1 MVKTA
6 PLKILITSQKGGV
19 GKSTLS
25 ANLAAFFCHTR
36 GKKTALIDF
45 DHQATS
51 GKWVKKAYPI
61 GIHCNTADLPNYK
74 GPGIVLLKAKEALRK
89 GVENHQVVVADL
101 TWTDVLSPEF
111 LFEFDLVLVPTSLSI
126 IELDSTL
133 EFINR
138 FSFIFKSRMRQP
150 PKLVLVPSRVDDFET
165 YKAIFTRSF
174 NTSFFL
180 APPVMYS
187 ESANNF
193 FGSEFFVLT
202 TNQEV
207 RENFMTFARAIDELG
222 ESEME
227 DRQEPRRSEF
237 NPKLSGTVLDQFRAM
252 RNSEE
257 PNTLVEKNP
266 KSEVKQGVSKRLMS
280 AIPTFLI
287 NKRD

>member
-1 MVKTA
+1 MKTA

-25 ANLAAFFCHTR
+25 ANLAAYFCHTR

-165 YKAIFTRSF
+165 YEAIFTRSF

-193 FGSEFFVLT
+193 FGSAFFVLT

-207 RENFMTFARAIDELG
+207 RENFMTFARASDELG

-227 DRQEPRRSEF
+227 DRQGPRRSEF

-257 PNTLVEKNP
+257 PDTLIEKNP
-266 KSEVKQGVSKRLMS
+266 ESVVKQGVSKRLMS

>member
-1 MVKTA
+1 MTS

-25 ANLAAFFCHTR
+25 ANLAAYFCHTR

-61 GIHCNTADLPNYK
+61 GIHCNTADLPNFK
-74 GPGIVLLKAKEALRK
+74 GPGIALLKAKDALRK

-101 TWTDVLSPEF
+101 TWTDVLPPEF

-138 FSFIFKSRMRQP
+138 FSFIFKSRMRKP

-165 YKAIFTRSF
+165 YESIFTRSF

-180 APPVMYS
+180 APPVMHS
-187 ESANNF
+187 ESANSF

-227 DRQEPRRSEF
+227 DNQGPKRSEF
-237 NPKLSGTVLDQFRAM
+237 NPKLSGTVLDHFRAM

-257 PNTLVEKNP
+257 PDVLIEKEHELEAKP
-266 KSEVKQGVSKRLMS
+266 GVSKRLIS

>member
-1 MVKTA
+1 MKTA

-25 ANLAAFFCHTR
+25 ANLAAYFCHTK

-165 YKAIFTRSF
+165 YEAIFTRSF

-227 DRQEPRRSEF
+227 DRQGPRRSEF

-257 PNTLVEKNP
+257 PDTLIEKNP
-266 KSEVKQGVSKRLMS
+266 ESEAKQGVSKRLMS

>member
-1 MVKTA
+1 MTS

-25 ANLAAFFCHTR
+25 ANLAAYFCHTR

-138 FSFIFKSRMRQP
+138 FSFIFKSRMRKP

-165 YKAIFTRSF
+165 YESIFTRSF

-227 DRQEPRRSEF
+227 DRQGPRRSEF
-237 NPKLSGTVLDQFRAM
+237 NPKLSGTVLDQFRAR

-257 PNTLVEKNP
+257 TDTLIEKNP
-266 KSEVKQGVSKRLMS
+266 ESEAKQGVSKRLMS

>member
-1 MVKTA
+1 MKTA

-25 ANLAAFFCHTR
+25 ANLAAYFCHTR

-61 GIHCNTADLPNYK
+61 GIHCNTVDLPNYK

-138 FSFIFKSRMRQP
+138 FSFIFKSRMRKP

-165 YKAIFTRSF
+165 YESIFTRSF

-227 DRQEPRRSEF
+227 DRQGPRRSEF
-237 NPKLSGTVLDQFRAM
+237 NPKLSGTVLDHFRAM

-257 PNTLVEKNP
+257 TDTLIEKNP
-266 KSEVKQGVSKRLMS
+266 ESEAKQGVSKRLMS

>member
-1 MVKTA
+1 MKTA

-25 ANLAAFFCHTR
+25 ANLAAYFCHTK

-165 YKAIFTRSF
+165 YEAIFTRSF

-222 ESEME
+222 ENEME
-227 DRQEPRRSEF
+227 DRQGPRRSEF
-237 NPKLSGTVLDQFRAM
+237 NPKLSGTVLDHFRAM

-257 PNTLVEKNP
+257 PDTLIEKNP
-266 KSEVKQGVSKRLMS
+266 ESEAKQGVSKRLMS

>member
-1 MVKTA
+1 MKTA

-25 ANLAAFFCHTR
+25 ANLAAYFCHTR

-165 YKAIFTRSF
+165 YEAIFTRSF

-227 DRQEPRRSEF
+227 DRQGPRRSEF

-257 PNTLVEKNP
+257 PDTLVEKNP
-266 KSEVKQGVSKRLMS
+266 ESEAKQGVSKRLMS

>member
-1 MVKTA
+1 MTS

-25 ANLAAFFCHTR
+25 ANLAAYFCHTR

-138 FSFIFKSRMRQP
+138 FSFIFKSRMRKP

-165 YKAIFTRSF
+165 YESIFTRSF

-227 DRQEPRRSEF
+227 DRQGPKRSEF
-237 NPKLSGTVLDQFRAM
+237 NPKLSGTVLDQFRAR

-257 PNTLVEKNP
+257 TDTLIEKNP
-266 KSEVKQGVSKRLMS
+266 ESEAKQGVSKRLMS

>member
-1 MVKTA
+1 MKTA

-25 ANLAAFFCHTR
+25 ANLAAYFCHTK

-89 GVENHQVVVADL
+89 GVENHQVIVADL

-165 YKAIFTRSF
+165 YEAIFTRSF

-227 DRQEPRRSEF
+227 DRQGPRRSEF

-257 PNTLVEKNP
+257 PDTLVEKNP
-266 KSEVKQGVSKRLMS
+266 ESEAKQGVSKRLMS
-280 AIPTFLI
+280 AIPSFLI

>member
-1 MVKTA
+1 MKTA

-25 ANLAAFFCHTR
+25 ANLAAYFCHTK

-165 YKAIFTRSF
+165 YEAIFTRSF

-222 ESEME
+222 ENEME
-227 DRQEPRRSEF
+227 DRQGPRRSEF

-252 RNSEE
+252 RNSQE
-257 PNTLVEKNP
+257 PDTLVEKNP
-266 KSEVKQGVSKRLMS
+266 ESEAKQGVSKRLMS

>member
-1 MVKTA
+1 MKTA

-25 ANLAAFFCHTR
+25 ANLAAYFCHTR

-165 YKAIFTRSF
+165 YEAIFTRSF

-227 DRQEPRRSEF
+227 DRQGPRRSEF

>member
-1 MVKTA
+1 MTS

-25 ANLAAFFCHTR
+25 ANLAAYFCHTR

-138 FSFIFKSRMRQP
+138 FSFIFKSRMRKP

-165 YKAIFTRSF
+165 YESIFTRSF

-227 DRQEPRRSEF
+227 DRQGPRRSEF
-237 NPKLSGTVLDQFRAM
+237 NPKLSGTVLDQFRAR

-257 PNTLVEKNP
+257 TDTLVEKNP
-266 KSEVKQGVSKRLMS
+266 ESEAKQGVAKRLMS

>member
-1 MVKTA
+1 MTS

-25 ANLAAFFCHTR
+25 ANLAAYFCHTR

-138 FSFIFKSRMRQP
+138 FSFIFKSRMRKP

-165 YKAIFTRSF
+165 YESIFTRSF

-222 ESEME
+222 ASEME
-227 DRQEPRRSEF
+227 DRQGPKRSEF
-237 NPKLSGTVLDQFRAM
+237 NPKLSGTVLDQFRAR

-257 PNTLVEKNP
+257 TDTLIEKNP
-266 KSEVKQGVSKRLMS
+266 ESEAKQGVSKRLMS

>member
-1 MVKTA
+1 MTS

-25 ANLAAFFCHTR
+25 ANLAAYFCHTR

-138 FSFIFKSRMRQP
+138 FSFIFKSRMRKP

-165 YKAIFTRSF
+165 YEAIFTRSF

-227 DRQEPRRSEF
+227 DRQGPRRSEF

-257 PNTLVEKNP
+257 PDTLVEKN
-266 KSEVKQGVSKRLMS
+266 SESEAKQGVSKRLMS

>member
-1 MVKTA
+1 MKTA

-25 ANLAAFFCHTR
+25 ANLAAYFCHTR

-138 FSFIFKSRMRQP
+138 FSFIFKSRMRKP

-165 YKAIFTRSF
+165 YEAIFTRSF

-227 DRQEPRRSEF
+227 DRQGPRRSEF

-257 PNTLVEKNP
+257 PDTLIEKNP
-266 KSEVKQGVSKRLMS
+266 ESEAKQGVSKRLMS

>member
-1 MVKTA
+1 VKTA

-25 ANLAAFFCHTR
+25 ANLAAYFCHTK

-165 YKAIFTRSF
+165 YEAIFTRSF

-227 DRQEPRRSEF
+227 DRQGPRRSEF

-252 RNSEE
+252 RNSQE
-257 PNTLVEKNP
+257 PDTLVEKNP
-266 KSEVKQGVSKRLMS
+266 ESEAKQGVSKRLMS

>member
-1 MVKTA
+1 MKTA

-25 ANLAAFFCHTR
+25 ANLAAYFCHTR

-89 GVENHQVVVADL
+89 GVENHQIVVADL

-138 FSFIFKSRMRQP
+138 FSFIFKSRMRKP

-165 YKAIFTRSF
+165 YEAIFNRSF

-202 TNQEV
+202 TNQDV

-227 DRQEPRRSEF
+227 DRQGPRRSEF

-257 PNTLVEKNP
+257 PDTLAEKN
-266 KSEVKQGVSKRLMS
+266 SESEAKQGVSKRLMS

>member
-1 MVKTA
+1 MKTA

-25 ANLAAFFCHTR
+25 ANLAAYFCHTR

-165 YKAIFTRSF
+165 YESIFTRSF

-222 ESEME
+222 ESELE
-227 DRQEPRRSEF
+227 DRQGPRRSEF

-257 PNTLVEKNP
+257 PDTLIEKNP
-266 KSEVKQGVSKRLMS
+266 ESEAKQGVSKRLMS

>member
-1 MVKTA
+1 MKTA

-25 ANLAAFFCHTR
+25 ANLAAYFCHTR

-165 YKAIFTRSF
+165 YESIFTRSF

-227 DRQEPRRSEF
+227 DRQGPRRSEF

-257 PNTLVEKNP
+257 PETLVEKNP
-266 KSEVKQGVSKRLMS
+266 ESVVKQGVSKRLMS

>member
-1 MVKTA
+1 MTS

-25 ANLAAFFCHTR
+25 ANLAAYFCHTR

-138 FSFIFKSRMRQP
+138 FSFIFKSRMRKP

-165 YKAIFTRSF
+165 YESIFTRSF

-227 DRQEPRRSEF
+227 DRQGPKRSEF
-237 NPKLSGTVLDQFRAM
+237 NPKLSGTVLDQFRAR

-257 PNTLVEKNP
+257 SDTLIEKNP
-266 KSEVKQGVSKRLMS
+266 ESEAKQGVSKRLMS

>member
-1 MVKTA
+1 
-6 PLKILITSQKGGV
+6 
-19 GKSTLS
+19 
-25 ANLAAFFCHTR
+25 
-36 GKKTALIDF
+36 
-45 DHQATS
+45 
-51 GKWVKKAYPI
+51 
-61 GIHCNTADLPNYK
+61 
-74 GPGIVLLKAKEALRK
+74 
-89 GVENHQVVVADL
+89 
-101 TWTDVLSPEF
+101 
-111 LFEFDLVLVPTSLSI
+111 
-126 IELDSTL
+126 
-133 EFINR
+133 
-138 FSFIFKSRMRQP
+138 
-150 PKLVLVPSRVDDFET
+150 
-165 YKAIFTRSF
+165 
-174 NTSFFL
+174 
-180 APPVMYS
+180 MYS

-227 DRQEPRRSEF
+227 DRQGPRRSEF

>member
-1 MVKTA
+1 MKTA

-25 ANLAAFFCHTR
+25 ANLAAYFCHTR

-227 DRQEPRRSEF
+227 DRQGPRRSEF

>member
-1 MVKTA
+1 VKTA

-25 ANLAAFFCHTR
+25 ANLAAYFCHTR

-165 YKAIFTRSF
+165 YEAIFTRSF

-227 DRQEPRRSEF
+227 DRQGPRRSEF

-257 PNTLVEKNP
+257 PDTLVEKNP
-266 KSEVKQGVSKRLMS
+266 ESEAKQGVSKRLMS

>member
-1 MVKTA
+1 MKKA

-25 ANLAAFFCHTR
+25 ANLAAYFCHTR

-61 GIHCNTADLPNYK
+61 GIYCNTVDLPNYK

-165 YKAIFTRSF
+165 YEAIFTRSF

-227 DRQEPRRSEF
+227 DRQGPRRSEF

-252 RNSEE
+252 RNSED
-257 PNTLVEKNP
+257 PDTLVEKNP
-266 KSEVKQGVSKRLMS
+266 QSEAKQGVSKRLMS

>member
-1 MVKTA
+1 VKTA

-25 ANLAAFFCHTR
+25 ANLAAYFCHTR

-138 FSFIFKSRMRQP
+138 FSFIFKSRMRKP

-165 YKAIFTRSF
+165 YEAIFTRSF

-227 DRQEPRRSEF
+227 DRQGPRRSEF

-257 PNTLVEKNP
+257 TDTLIEKNP
-266 KSEVKQGVSKRLMS
+266 ESEAKQGVSKRLMS

>member
-1 MVKTA
+1 MKTA

-25 ANLAAFFCHTR
+25 ANLAAYFCHTR

-138 FSFIFKSRMRQP
+138 FSFIFKSRLRKP

-165 YKAIFTRSF
+165 YESIFTRSF

-227 DRQEPRRSEF
+227 DRQGPRRSEF

-257 PNTLVEKNP
+257 PETLVEKNP
-266 KSEVKQGVSKRLMS
+266 ESAVKQGVSKRLMS

>member
-1 MVKTA
+1 MKTA

-25 ANLAAFFCHTR
+25 ANLAAYFCHTK

-165 YKAIFTRSF
+165 YEAIFTRSF

-222 ESEME
+222 ENEME
-227 DRQEPRRSEF
+227 DRQGPRRSEF

-252 RNSEE
+252 RNSQE
-257 PNTLVEKNP
+257 PDTLVEKNP
-266 KSEVKQGVSKRLMS
+266 KSEAKQGVSKRLMS

>member
-1 MVKTA
+1 VKTA

-25 ANLAAFFCHTR
+25 ANLAAYFCHTR

-138 FSFIFKSRMRQP
+138 FSFIFKSRMRKP

-165 YKAIFTRSF
+165 YEAIFTRSF

-227 DRQEPRRSEF
+227 DRQGPRRSEF

-257 PNTLVEKNP
+257 PDTLIEKNP
-266 KSEVKQGVSKRLMS
+266 ESEAKQGVSKRLMS

>member
-1 MVKTA
+1 MKTA

-25 ANLAAFFCHTR
+25 ANLAAYFCHTR

-165 YKAIFTRSF
+165 YEAIFTRSF

-222 ESEME
+222 ENEME
-227 DRQEPRRSEF
+227 DRQGPRRSEF

-252 RNSEE
+252 RNSQE
-257 PNTLVEKNP
+257 PDTLVEKNP
-266 KSEVKQGVSKRLMS
+266 ESEAKQGVSKRLMS

>member
-1 MVKTA
+1 MTS

-25 ANLAAFFCHTR
+25 ANLAAYFCHTR

-138 FSFIFKSRMRQP
+138 FSFIFKSRMRKP

-165 YKAIFTRSF
+165 YESIFTRSF

-227 DRQEPRRSEF
+227 DRQGPKRSEF
-237 NPKLSGTVLDQFRAM
+237 NPKLSGTVLDQFRAR

-257 PNTLVEKNP
+257 TDTLVEKNP
-266 KSEVKQGVSKRLMS
+266 ESEAKQGVSKRLMS

>member
-1 MVKTA
+1 VKTA

-25 ANLAAFFCHTR
+25 ANLAAYFCHTR

-138 FSFIFKSRMRQP
+138 FSFIFKSRMRKP

-165 YKAIFTRSF
+165 YESIFTRSF

-227 DRQEPRRSEF
+227 DRQGPRRSEF

-257 PNTLVEKNP
+257 PDTLIEKNP
-266 KSEVKQGVSKRLMS
+266 ESEAKQGVSKRLMS

>member
-1 MVKTA
+1 VKTA

-25 ANLAAFFCHTR
+25 ANLAAYFCHTK

-165 YKAIFTRSF
+165 YEAIFTRSF

-227 DRQEPRRSEF
+227 DRQGPRRSEF

-257 PNTLVEKNP
+257 PDTLIEKNP
-266 KSEVKQGVSKRLMS
+266 ESEAKQGVSKRLMS

>member
-1 MVKTA
+1 VKTA

-25 ANLAAFFCHTR
+25 ANLAAYFCHTR

-138 FSFIFKSRMRQP
+138 FSFIFKSRMRKP

-165 YKAIFTRSF
+165 YESIFTRSF

-227 DRQEPRRSEF
+227 DRQGPRRSEF

-257 PNTLVEKNP
+257 TDTLIEKNP
-266 KSEVKQGVSKRLMS
+266 ESEAKQGVSKRLMS

>member
-1 MVKTA
+1 MKTA

-25 ANLAAFFCHTR
+25 ANLAAYFCHTR

-138 FSFIFKSRMRQP
+138 FSFIFKSRMRKP

-165 YKAIFTRSF
+165 YESIFTRSF

-227 DRQEPRRSEF
+227 DRQGPRRSEF

-257 PNTLVEKNP
+257 TDTLIEKNP
-266 KSEVKQGVSKRLMS
+266 ESEAKQGVSKRLMS

>member
-1 MVKTA
+1 MKTA

-25 ANLAAFFCHTR
+25 ANLAAYFCHTR

-89 GVENHQVVVADL
+89 VVENHQVVVADL

-165 YKAIFTRSF
+165 YESIFTRSF

-227 DRQEPRRSEF
+227 DRQGPRRSEF

-257 PNTLVEKNP
+257 TDTLIEKNP
-266 KSEVKQGVSKRLMS
+266 ESEAKQGVSKRLMS

>member
-1 MVKTA
+1 MTS

-25 ANLAAFFCHTR
+25 ANLAAYFCHTR

-138 FSFIFKSRMRQP
+138 FSFIFKSRMRKP

-165 YKAIFTRSF
+165 YESIFTRSF

-227 DRQEPRRSEF
+227 DRQGPRRSEF
-237 NPKLSGTVLDQFRAM
+237 NPKLSGTVLDQFRAR

-257 PNTLVEKNP
+257 TDTLVEKNP
-266 KSEVKQGVSKRLMS
+266 ASEAKQGVSKRLMS

>member
-1 MVKTA
+1 MTS

-25 ANLAAFFCHTR
+25 ANLAAYFCHTR

-138 FSFIFKSRMRQP
+138 FSFIFKSRMRKP

-165 YKAIFTRSF
+165 YESIFTRSF

-227 DRQEPRRSEF
+227 DRQGPRRSEF
-237 NPKLSGTVLDQFRAM
+237 NPKLSGTVLDQFRAR

-257 PNTLVEKNP
+257 TDTLVEKNP
-266 KSEVKQGVSKRLMS
+266 ESEAKQGVSKRLMS

>member
-1 MVKTA
+1 VKTA

-25 ANLAAFFCHTR
+25 ANLAAYFCHTR

-227 DRQEPRRSEF
+227 DRQGPRRSEF

>member
-1 MVKTA
+1 MKTA

-25 ANLAAFFCHTR
+25 ANLAAYFCHTR

-227 DRQEPRRSEF
+227 DRQGPRRSEF

-257 PNTLVEKNP
+257 PDTLVEKNRE
-266 KSEVKQGVSKRLMS
+266 SEVKQGVSKRLMS

>member
-1 MVKTA
+1 MKTA

-25 ANLAAFFCHTR
+25 ANLAAYFCHTR

-138 FSFIFKSRMRQP
+138 FSFIFKSRMRKP

-165 YKAIFTRSF
+165 YESIFTRSF

-227 DRQEPRRSEF
+227 DRQGPRRSEF

-257 PNTLVEKNP
+257 PETLVEKNP
-266 KSEVKQGVSKRLMS
+266 ESAVKQGVSKRLMS